1 MKRNNLI
8 LMSLAGILLTSCGA
22 GDKSDKASAEAI
34 KVKVTTISPT
44 TVDGKSAYSGT
55 VEEENATLVSFS
67 VAGTVKSIHVGLGD
81 RVRKGQLIA
90 TLDKQQIESSWRAA
104 KSTLDQ
110 AEDAYKRMQKLHEG
124 GSLPDIKWVEAES
137 KLHQAQSMEEI
148 ARKNLA
154 DCQLYAPFDGVV
166 AEKQAEVGTNVMP
179 GMAIVKVVS
188 GQKLKVKI
196 AVPESEIA
204 QIKTG
209 QKALIRV
216 EALGGRTISGT
227 VAEKGIVANP
237 LSRSYDVKFRL
248 DAASASGL
256 MPGMVADVVMV
267 DGGEGQAA
275 CVLPERLVQ
284 LDEHNNRFVWI
295 AKGKTAIR
303 RTVEIG
309 DYTAHG
315 VTIKSG
321 LSYGDMVISE
331 GQQKVCEGSKITY

>member
-1 MKRNNLI
+1 MKQNTLI
-8 LMSLAGILLTSCGA
+8 FLSLMAIVLSSCGN
-22 GDKSDKASAEAI
+22 SDKVDKQSAAPV

-44 TVDGKSAYSGT
+44 AVDGQSAYSGT
-55 VEEENATLVSFS
+55 VEEENATLVSFA

-90 TLDKQQIESSWRAA
+90 TLDQQQIESSWRAA

-110 AEDAYKRMQKLHEG
+110 AEDAYRRMQKLHEG
-124 GSLPDIKWVEAES
+124 GSLPEIKWVEAEN
-137 KLHQAQSMEEI
+137 KLRQATSMEEI
-148 ARKNLA
+148 ARKNLN
-154 DCQLYAPFDGVV
+154 DCRLYAPFDGVV
-166 AEKQAEVGTNVMP
+166 AEKQAEVGQNVMP
-179 GMAIVKVVS
+179 GLGIVKVVS

-196 AVPESEIA
+196 AVPEQEIA
-204 QIKTG
+204 NIKTG
-209 QKALIRV
+209 QKALISV
-216 EALGGRTISGT
+216 AALGGKTISAT
-227 VAEKGIVANP
+227 VAEKGIMANP
-237 LSRSYDVKFRL
+237 LSRSYDVKLRL
-248 DAASASGL
+248 DGASSSGL
-256 MPGMVADVVMV
+256 MPGMVADVCLLTA
-267 DGGEGQAA
+267 GNQQAQ

-295 AKGKTAIR
+295 AKGKTATR

-321 LSYGDMVISE
+321 LAYGDMVISE